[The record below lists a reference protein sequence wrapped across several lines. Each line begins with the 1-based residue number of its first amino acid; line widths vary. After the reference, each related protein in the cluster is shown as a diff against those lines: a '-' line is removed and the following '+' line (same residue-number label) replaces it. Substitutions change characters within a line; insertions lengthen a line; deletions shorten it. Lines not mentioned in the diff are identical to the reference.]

1 MIEKSMPASGAIT
14 DGVYQSQITDITSR
28 ADPEIDIEVVL
39 PDDEGMTVVEIEP
52 EIIDSHDANLLETVF
67 ADEKARK
74 EIQAK
79 ATEWITLYEQDLRSR
94 EQWEKTYREGLKLL
108 GLQMEERTEP
118 WEGACGVIHPLL
130 TEAVVRFQSEAI
142 TETFPAHGPV
152 KTQVI
157 GK

>member
-1 MIEKSMPASGAIT
+1 M
-14 DGVYQSQITDITSR
+14 
-28 ADPEIDIEVVL
+28 L

-130 TEAVVRFQSEAI
+130 TEAVVRFQSDYGNVPCARSRQD
-142 TETFPAHGPV
+142 TSYWQADDGTHSSGRARQG
-152 KTQVI
+152 
-157 GK
+157 